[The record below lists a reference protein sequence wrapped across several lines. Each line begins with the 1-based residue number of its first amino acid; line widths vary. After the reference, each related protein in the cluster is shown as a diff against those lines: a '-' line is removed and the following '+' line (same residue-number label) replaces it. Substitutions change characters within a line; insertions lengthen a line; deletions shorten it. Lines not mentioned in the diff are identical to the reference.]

1 MAKQSE
7 KTAVPRLRFPEFRHH
22 VGFGPAA
29 LGRAFGQITNGK
41 ANAQDHEEGGAF
53 PLFDRSE
60 VIKASSKFAFDS
72 EVVILPGEGMSFRP
86 RYFEGKFDL
95 HQRAYA
101 LMECQ
106 GHSKYFY
113 YALDHA
119 KAELAL
125 KAVKST
131 VLSLRLPII
140 EKFVVFAP
148 PDNAEQ
154 QKIADC
160 LTSLDEVIAA
170 QGRKVEALKAHKRGL
185 MQQLFPREGET
196 RPRLRFPEFRDAPEW
211 TESPLGDLV
220 DLLSGYPFDGK
231 DIVEDSSGE
240 PLMRG
245 INITEGAV
253 RHSVEIDRY
262 YLGSVDR
269 LEKFRLRKNDLVIG
283 MDGSKV
289 GKNSALIGDEDVGA
303 LLIQRVARLR
313 AESAELMAFIFQQVH
328 SPRFHAY
335 VDRINTSSGIPHISA
350 RQIKDYPIHSTSEA
364 EQRRIADCLSSLDTQ
379 ITAESNQLAALKT
392 HKQGLMQQLFPAP
405 EAD

>member
-1 MAKQSE
+1 MAKRGA
-7 KTAVPRLRFPEFRHH
+7 KTAVPRLRFPDFQR
-22 VGFGPAA
+22 
-29 LGRAFGQITNGK
+29 
-41 ANAQDHEEGGAF
+41 AQDWEIKPFAQLLTIGSGRDYKHLGSGPIPVYGSGGYMLSVDDYLHDGESACIGRKGTINN
-53 PLFDRSE
+53 P
-60 VIKASSKFAFDS
+60 
-72 EVVILPGEGMSFRP
+72 ILLT
-86 RYFEGKFDL
+86 GKFWTVDTLFYTHSFKGCLPRFVFL
-95 HQRAYA
+95 HFQQIDWLKHNEAGGIPS
-101 LMECQ
+101 L
-106 GHSKYFY
+106 SK
-113 YALDHA
+113 
-119 KAELAL
+119 
-125 KAVKST
+125 SN
-131 VLSLRLPII
+131 I
-140 EKFVVFAP
+140 EKIEVAVP
-148 PDNAEQ
+148 ELAEQ

-185 MQQLFPREGET
+185 MQQLSPREGET

-211 TESPLGDLV
+211 KETPLGDLV

-240 PLMRG
+240 RLMRG

-262 YLGSVDR
+262 YLGDMDR

-289 GKNSALIGDEDVGA
+289 GKNSALIGNDDVGA

-313 AESAELMAFIFQQVH
+313 SESAELMAFIFQQVH

-350 RQIKDYPIHSTSEA
+350 RQIKEYPIHSTGEA
-364 EQRRIADCLSSLDTQ
+364 EQQRIADCLSSLDAQ
-379 ITAESNQLAALKT
+379 ITAETHQLAALKT

-405 EAD
+405 EAA